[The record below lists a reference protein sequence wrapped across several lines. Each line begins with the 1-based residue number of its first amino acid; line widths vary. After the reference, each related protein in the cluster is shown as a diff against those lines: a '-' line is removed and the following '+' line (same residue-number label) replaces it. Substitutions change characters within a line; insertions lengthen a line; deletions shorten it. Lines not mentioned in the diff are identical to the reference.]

1 MELLA
6 KKAKEEMLVLV
17 VMLVFPDCK
26 DRKES
31 RETKDCRVIKDP
43 REFKE
48 TRDYRATKDLKDPRN
63 PPGPPLGGP
72 GPLKMGPGAPGT
84 PGKGLG
90 SKNEKS
96 IFS

>member
-31 RETKDCRVIKDP
+31 KALMVA
-43 REFKE
+43 KE
-48 TRDYRATKDLKDPRN
+48 RTVLPVS
-63 PPGPPLGGP
+63 LV
-72 GPLKMGPGAPGT
+72 
-84 PGKGLG
+84 
-90 SKNEKS
+90 SKE
-96 IFS
+96 IQEM

>member
-31 RETKDCRVIKDP
+31 KALMVA
-43 REFKE
+43 KE
-48 TRDYRATKDLKDPRN
+48 
-63 PPGPPLGGP
+63 
-72 GPLKMGPGAPGT
+72 
-84 PGKGLG
+84 
-90 SKNEKS
+90 
-96 IFS
+96 